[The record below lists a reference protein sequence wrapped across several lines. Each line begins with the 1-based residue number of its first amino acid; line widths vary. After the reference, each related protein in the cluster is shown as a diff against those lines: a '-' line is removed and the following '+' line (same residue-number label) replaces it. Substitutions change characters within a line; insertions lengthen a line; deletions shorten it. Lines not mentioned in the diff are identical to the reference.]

1 MEVSKMFFMKS
12 RKKSQP
18 NERLLKSTK
27 QQTNK
32 TGIISNP
39 LSKKLE
45 TFEESKSN
53 PVYWVK

>member
-1 MEVSKMFFMKS
+1 MFFMKS